1 MNRTLPVALA
11 IALLILFRV
20 LGALLPESL
29 PNFQPLM
36 AVFFCGALLARSWKG
51 FAIPLAIWLL
61 TYPLGIGHES
71 GLVAWIKVFATT
83 LVAFALVFALGKTLS
98 QKGIPALLLGT
109 LAGTLLFHLIT
120 NGSAWAL
127 DPRYAK
133 TLAGLWQSLWAGAPG
148 DLLPSWVFLRNL
160 AAANLLFT
168 GLFLIARVRLPQAK
182 LSAKEGLATS
192 H

>member
-1 MNRTLPVALA
+1 MNRYLPLVLVL
-11 IALLILFRV
+11 ALLIAFRV
-20 LGALLPESL
+20 LGALFPETL

-83 LVAFALVFALGKTLS
+83 LIAFAVVFALGKSLS
-98 QKGIPALLLGT
+98 QKGIPALLLGS
-109 LAGTLLFHLIT
+109 LAGTLIFHLIT
-120 NGSAWAL
+120 NGTAWAL

-133 TLAGLWQSLWAGAPG
+133 TLAGLWQSLWLGAPG
-148 DLLPSWVFLRNL
+148 DVLPSWVFLRNL
-160 AAANLLFT
+160 TAANLLFT
-168 GLFLIARVRLPQAK
+168 GLFLAAHVRLPKPK